1 MQLNQN
7 ERKYDDYNEQKEKN
21 ELENGKEKQINNI
34 KNNIK
39 RVNTDNTEPKMEKHK
54 KCVPLEIYQKVYNDK
69 QKLLD
74 QLEIINNKLQSQM
87 PDEKI
92 KLISALQSKIKIIEK
107 SNKSLENI
115 VIKQEKIIINFKSKI
130 VKYEKLL
137 SRRNDELLIK
147 ENNINELKETIEE
160 LIEKNKN
167 IKNNIKINEK
177 NEIFKMN
184 DLINNLKNEL
194 EIKDKKLEFSNNKF
208 NILQIKYLKLAK
220 QKKKDESDFLLKLS
234 KEQMLNKAKNNYEN
248 FQMKTME
255 NTNCAIN
262 NNQTININNDLTINL
277 PKINENSLSIS
288 INKENN
294 NHSTK
299 NKIINVKKS
308 YNITNNNK

>member
-7 ERKYDDYNEQKEKN
+7 ESIYDDYNEQKEKN
-21 ELENGKEKQINNI
+21 KLENGKEQDINYI
-34 KNNIK
+34 KNNINK
-39 RVNTDNTEPKMEKHK
+39 VSTDNTELKIEKHK
-54 KCVPLEIYQKVYNDK
+54 KCVPLDIYQKVFNDK

-74 QLEIINNKLQSQM
+74 QLENINNKLQSQM

-115 VIKQEKIIINFKSKI
+115 VIKQEKLIITFKSKI
-130 VKYEKLL
+130 VKYEKLIN
-137 SRRNDELLIK
+137 RRNDELLIK
-147 ENNINELKETIEE
+147 ENIINELKETIDE

-177 NEIFKMN
+177 NEIIKMN

-208 NILQIKYLKLAK
+208 KILQVKYLKLSK

-234 KEQMLNKAKNNYEN
+234 KEQMLNKVKNNYDH

-255 NTNCAIN
+255 NTNCEIN
-262 NNQTININNDLTINL
+262 NNQTINSNNDLIINL
-277 PKINENSLSIS
+277 PKIYENSLSIS

>member
-7 ERKYDDYNEQKEKN
+7 ESIYDEFNEQKEKY
-21 ELENGKEKQINNI
+21 ELEKGKEEEINNI

-39 RVNTDNTEPKMEKHK
+39 IVNTNITEPKNEKHK
-54 KCVPLEIYQKVYNDK
+54 KCVPLEIYQKVFNDK

-87 PDEKI
+87 PDGKI

-115 VIKQEKIIINFKSKI
+115 VIKQEKLIINFKSKI

-137 SRRNDELLIK
+137 SKRNDELLIK

-184 DLINNLKNEL
+184 DLINTLKNEL

-208 NILQIKYLKLAK
+208 NSLQMKYLKLAK
-220 QKKKDESDFLLKLS
+220 QKKKDENDFLLKLS
-234 KEQMLNKAKNNYEN
+234 KEKMINKAKNNYEH

-255 NTNCAIN
+255 NTNCEIN

-277 PKINENSLSIS
+277 PKINENSISIS

-308 YNITNNNK
+308 YNLTSNNK